1 MAERIRLENP
11 VKSRKRGFDDDMA
24 PVANR
29 GDGLWQYG
37 WTHYGTA
44 GQTPARLHPHSRAVE
59 IKDGN
64 EWIRCAAGTDTF
76 FTRDYLSA

>member
-1 MAERIRLENP
+1 LEKAS
-11 VKSRKRGFDDDMA
+11 KSRQSGLGGDTDTA
-24 PVANR
+24 PDH

-44 GQTPARLHPHSRAVE
+44 GQTPARLHLSTRAVE
-59 IKDGN
+59 IKDGD

-76 FTRDYLSA
+76 FTRDYLAA